1 MNRKRAEFIRDTIV
15 GWFAEQ
21 GEIVPHSE
29 WGLFDHH
36 HEELSEGAWSLAC
49 EGYLDPEWAIQAA
62 ASAELCARVGRD
74 IFLEPIAGCIL
85 GIYDG

>member
-1 MNRKRAEFIRDTIV
+1 MNKQRAEYAFNIIV

-49 EGYLDPEWAIQAA
+49 EGYLDPEWAITAA
-62 ASAELCARVGRD
+62 ASEELRNRLGTHVF
-74 IFLEPIAGCIL
+74 IEPILGCIL
-85 GIYDG
+85 GIYDA